1 MQQSYKSS
9 TLFITL
15 LLTILLATCQT
26 QPEAVTLKM
35 AILPIMDALPMYVAQ
50 EQGYFAEENITVEFV
65 PVTAAPDRDQLIKAG
80 QADGMINEV
89 VSVIFYNET
98 ETEVIIV
105 RFARHAMPDYPHFYI
120 LASGQ
125 SGITSLED
133 LKGQEIGIS
142 EGTVIEYTTD
152 RLLERSGFTP
162 DEINTV
168 AVPRIPDRLALLGS
182 GELAAGNM
190 PDPLAALVVQQG
202 GRIIIDDSSYPEYGH
217 SVITFRK
224 EVVDANPEAI
234 RGFLRA
240 IEKAVNDINS
250 NKSQWTSLLS
260 DKQLVP
266 APILENYVVPDYPTA
281 SVPSPAQWD
290 DALEWA
296 KSNGYVAGDVA
307 YQVAVDASF
316 LP

>member
-1 MQQSYKSS
+1 MKQPTKFSI
-9 TLFITL
+9 LLLTL
-15 LLTILLATCQT
+15 LLILFLAACQT
-26 QPEAVTLKM
+26 QRATVTLKM
-35 AILPIMDALPMYVAQ
+35 AVLPIMDALPMYVAQ
-50 EQGYFAEENITVEFV
+50 EQGYFAEEGIVVEFV

-89 VSVIFYNET
+89 VSVIFYNAK
-98 ETEVIIV
+98 ETEVVIV

-125 SGITSLED
+125 SGITSLDD

-162 DEINTV
+162 DDINTV

-234 RGFLRA
+234 EGFLRA
-240 IEKAVNDINS
+240 IEKAVNNINS
-250 NKSQWTSLLS
+250 DKSKWTSLLS

-290 DALEWA
+290 DALDWA
-296 KSNGYVAGDVA
+296 KGKGYVEGEVA
-307 YQVAVDASF
+307 YQNSVDASF

>member
-1 MQQSYKSS
+1 MNKTTKLSAWLLSS
-9 TLFITL
+9 LIL
-15 LLTILLATCQT
+15 LLAACQS
-26 QPEAVTLKM
+26 QSEAVTLKM
-35 AILPIMDALPMYVAQ
+35 AVLPIMDALPMYVAQ
-50 EQGYFAEENITVEFV
+50 EQGYFAAENVNVEFV

-89 VSVIFYNET
+89 MSTMFYNEA
-98 ETEVIIV
+98 EPEVVIV

-125 SGITSLED
+125 SGITSLDE

-142 EGTVIEYTTD
+142 EGTIIEYTTD
-152 RLLERSGFTP
+152 RLLERSGFSP
-162 DEINTV
+162 EEINTV

-190 PDPLAALVVQQG
+190 PDPAAALAVQQG

-217 SVITFRK
+217 SVITFRQ
-224 EVVDANPEAI
+224 EVVDAHPEAI
-234 RGFLRA
+234 EAFLRA
-240 IEKAVNDINS
+240 IETAVNDINS
-250 NKSQWTSLLS
+250 NKAKWTPLLS

-266 APILENYVVPDYPTA
+266 APILENYIVPDYPTA
-281 SVPSPAQWD
+281 SVPSQAQWD
-290 DALEWA
+290 DALAWA
-296 KSNGYVAGDVA
+296 KAKGYINSDVA
-307 YQVAVDASF
+307 YESSVDASF

>member
-1 MQQSYKSS
+1 M
-9 TLFITL
+9 
-15 LLTILLATCQT
+15 
-26 QPEAVTLKM
+26 AV
-35 AILPIMDALPMYVAQ
+35 LPIMDALPMYVAQ
-50 EQGYFAEENITVEFV
+50 EQGYFAEENVTVEFV

-89 VSVIFYNET
+89 VSTIFYNEEDT
-98 ETEVIIV
+98 EIVIV

-120 LASGQ
+120 LASAQ
-125 SGITSLED
+125 SGIASLDD
-133 LKGQEIGIS
+133 LKGEEIGIS

-152 RLLERSGFTP
+152 RLLERSGFAP

-202 GRIIIDDSSYPEYGH
+202 GSIVIDDSSYPEYGH
-217 SVITFRK
+217 SVIAFRK

-234 RGFLRA
+234 EGFLRA
-240 IEKAVNDINS
+240 IETAVTDIN
-250 NKSQWTSLLS
+250 NDKSQWTTLLS
-260 DKQLVP
+260 DRQLVP

-281 SVPSPAQWD
+281 SVPAQAQWD

-296 KSNGYVAGDVA
+296 KAKGYVEGDVA
-307 YQVAVDASF
+307 YEDSVDDSF

>member
-1 MQQSYKSS
+1 MKQTTRLS
-9 TLFITL
+9 TLILSLLTL
-15 LLTILLATCQT
+15 LFLAACQSSQEPT
-26 QPEAVTLKM
+26 TLKM
-35 AILPIMDALPMYVAQ
+35 AVLPIMDALPMYVAQ
-50 EQGYFAEENITVEFV
+50 EQGYFADENVTVEFV
-65 PVTAAPDRDQLIKAG
+65 PVTSAPDRDQLIKAG

-89 VSVIFYNET
+89 VSTMFYNE
-98 ETEVIIV
+98 EATEVVIV
-105 RFARHAMPDYPHFYI
+105 RFARRAMPDYPHFYI
-120 LASGQ
+120 LASAQ
-125 SGITSLED
+125 SGITSLEE

-152 RLLERSGFTP
+152 RLLERSGFAP

-182 GELAAGNM
+182 GELPAANM

-217 SVITFRK
+217 SVIAFRK
-224 EVVDANPEAI
+224 EVVDAHPEAI

-240 IEKAVNDINS
+240 IETAVTAINS
-250 NKSQWTSLLS
+250 DKSQWTTLLS
-260 DKQLVP
+260 DQKLVP
-266 APILENYVVPDYPTA
+266 PPLLETYTIPDFPTA

-290 DALEWA
+290 DALVWA
-296 KSNGYVAGDVA
+296 KSKGYVSGDVA
-307 YQVAVDASF
+307 YEDSVDASF